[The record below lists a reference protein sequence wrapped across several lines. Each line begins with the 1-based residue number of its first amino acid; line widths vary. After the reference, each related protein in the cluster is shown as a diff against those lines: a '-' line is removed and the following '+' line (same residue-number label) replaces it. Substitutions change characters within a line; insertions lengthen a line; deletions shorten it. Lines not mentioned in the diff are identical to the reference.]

1 MPLSLRDAK
10 PGGKKIRVLIIDD
23 SRTMRAM
30 LRASLDQ
37 PDIEILG
44 EATDPFDAR
53 EKIKALN
60 PDIVTLDVEMP
71 GMNGLEFLEK
81 IMRLRPMPVIMVS
94 TLTHQ
99 GAQIG
104 IEALAM
110 GAIDVIG
117 KPKDI
122 TDPRFSQELCAK
134 IRSAAGANITMRR
147 RPNAALQRESPK
159 RASQPAFEHRLIER
173 NPSDQGPML
182 QQIETERDLPI
193 DGDSDRSDHGPRFH
207 PRTLIAIGASTGGVE
222 ALTRLLPELGR
233 QGPPIVI
240 AQHMPASFTRRFAER
255 LQRLCGFNV
264 VQAEAGM
271 LIHPGQAILAP
282 GGMHLQIEKRPS
294 QRYVCRL
301 VEDNSLP
308 FRPSVDLLMA
318 SVASAAGAHGVGLI
332 LTGLGNDGAQGL
344 LEMRKAGAL
353 TFCESAESAVIY
365 GMPRAAFE
373 LGAAQKQLPLDLLA
387 RSIRTSLEALINK
400 EGSMRERKLEQE

>member
-1 MPLSLRDAK
+1 MSLTQQNQR
-10 PGGKKIRVLIIDD
+10 PGGSKIRVLIIDD

-37 PDIEILG
+37 ADIEILG
-44 EATDPFDAR
+44 EATDPYDAR

-60 PDIVTLDVEMP
+60 PDVITLDVEMP

-110 GAIDVIG
+110 GAVDVIG
-117 KPKDI
+117 KPRDI
-122 TDPRFSQELCAK
+122 TDPRFAHELCMK
-134 IRSAAGANITMRR
+134 IRAAAGANITAGRHVELSRAREPVRKPLRPAMR
-147 RPNAALQRESPK
+147 
-159 RASQPAFEHRLIER
+159 F
-173 NPSDQGPML
+173 NPQ
-182 QQIETERDLPI
+182 
-193 DGDSDRSDHGPRFH
+193 
-207 PRTLIAIGASTGGVE
+207 TLIAIGASTGGVE
-222 ALTRLLPELGR
+222 ALTRLLPELGPD
-233 QGPPIVI
+233 GPPIVI

-255 LQRLCGFNV
+255 LQRLCGFSV
-264 VQAEAGM
+264 VEAEAGM

-282 GGMHLQIEKRPS
+282 GGVHLRIEKRPS

-301 VEDNSLP
+301 VEDDTQP
-308 FRPSVDLLMA
+308 FKPSVDMLMA
-318 SVASAAGAHGVGLI
+318 SVANAAGANGVGVI

-344 LEMRKAGAL
+344 LEMRRAGAL

-387 RSIRTSLEALINK
+387 RTLRASMEGLTDK
-400 EGSMRERKLEQE
+400 EGQMRERKLEQE